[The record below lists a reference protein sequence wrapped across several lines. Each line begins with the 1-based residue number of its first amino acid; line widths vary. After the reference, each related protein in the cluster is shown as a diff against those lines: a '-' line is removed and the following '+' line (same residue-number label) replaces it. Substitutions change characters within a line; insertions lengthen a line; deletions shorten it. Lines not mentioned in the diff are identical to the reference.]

1 MERLMNYRLSKI
13 ALTALIVGWVLT
25 SATGIAQA
33 QTIEW
38 TAGQLGGGWYT
49 IVTGTSKLIE
59 AKAAGLTVKVVPGGG
74 AANPTKVQNG
84 QSQLGM
90 SIDIFAKMAHD
101 GSGTYV
107 GKAHPKLMMIGQSL
121 GDTPYHM
128 IRAANAKLGFDEVF
142 TGKDVKIGVVKAG
155 ATDEIA
161 FRWVMEHYGQTYD
174 SLRAKGYKIVQA
186 DYAELTSAFKDGQID
201 YVFFAQGLPG
211 AAVIDMATGREAQLL
226 DFPKKLTDYIYS
238 KYGMGTGLIPAGT
251 YPKYQTKDVAVMSMA
266 TTLITSSDVAE
277 EVVYKFTKALCESQP
292 QLPTVHASLK
302 DFDCKT
308 AVNVRPV
315 PVHPGALRYYKERN
329 WVQDK

>member
-1 MERLMNYRLSKI
+1 MKLDRLRFQFKTLLAGFA
-13 ALTALIVGWVLT
+13 ALAC
-25 SATGIAQA
+25 SSIAQA

-59 AKAAGLTVKVVPGGG
+59 AKAGLSVKVVPGGG
-74 AANPTKVQNG
+74 AANPSKVQNG

-90 SIDIFAKMAHD
+90 SIDIFAKMARD
-101 GSGTYV
+101 GTGTYA
-107 GKAHPKLMMIGQSL
+107 GKPHPKLMMIGQSL

-128 IRAANAKLGFDEVF
+128 IRASSAKLAFDEVF
-142 TGKDVKIGVVKAG
+142 TSKDVKIGVVKAG

-161 FRWVMEHYGQTYD
+161 FRWVMEHYGQTYE

-211 AAVIDMATGREAQLL
+211 AAVIDMGTGREAQLL
-226 DFPKKLTDYIYS
+226 EFPKKLTDYIYS

-251 YPKYQTKDVAVMSMA
+251 YPKYQSKDVVVMSMA
-266 TTLITSSDVAE
+266 TTLITSSDVSE
-277 EVVYKFTKALCESQP
+277 DVIYKFTKALCESQA
-292 QLPTVHASLK
+292 QLPSVHASLK

-308 AVNVRPV
+308 AVKVRPV
-315 PVHPGALRYYKERN
+315 PVHPGALKYYKERS
-329 WVQDK
+329 WVQE